1 MGGGKDSRQCPT
13 AAPPSRLPH
22 SSAPRQR
29 RVGVSQHFHPP
40 ELRKDNPRSL
50 FISYV
55 QISEPRPKAE
65 RKHGTEQRIHSV
77 QRRGRPRL
85 CSGATRCN
93 ASAFGEGAKA
103 DSGRRSCMYSSRTA
117 LSHAGL
123 LSPQRDPRL
132 PTAEEGWEAGR

>member
-1 MGGGKDSRQCPT
+1 M
-13 AAPPSRLPH
+13 PH
-22 SSAPRQR
+22 SSAPQQR

-123 LSPQRDPRL
+123 LSPQRDPLL